1 MKSKALIAVVPLSLM
16 LTGCGVTDF
25 AKNAADATACKAL
38 SSTIKGIVSGYQSG
52 VIDSGLIVQI
62 DNLVGDQLRAL
73 LSTGLANDLKLLT
86 ETFSQSQSAEGSKE
100 QVKKLTD
107 SITQR
112 CSDAGVEPAV

>member
-1 MKSKALIAVVPLSLM
+1 MKSKALIAIVPISLL

-38 SSTIKGIVSGYQSG
+38 SSTIKSIVTGYESG
-52 VIDSGLIVQI
+52 VVDSGLIVQI
-62 DNLVGDQLRAL
+62 DNLAGDQLRAL
-73 LSTGLANDLKLLT
+73 LSTGLANDLKSLT
-86 ETFSQSQSAEGSKE
+86 ETLSQSQSTEGSKE

-107 SITQR
+107 SISQR